1 MTNADMFIDYQGKI
15 KVLKRKLR
23 MSKNIS
29 NDLEDI
35 IESQKKEIDT
45 LKQIIAIQEL
55 QMDTPA
61 KTRTD
66 KVIQLK
72 SILQKCRERG
82 KYDLA
87 LKLINKYQINQE
99 TLSEKYYD
107 NGGNREEDSTYE
119 GDG

>member
-1 MTNADMFIDYQGKI
+1 MTDINMFEDYKGKI
-15 KVLKRKLR
+15 KLLKRKLR

-29 NDLEDI
+29 NDLEVI

-45 LKQIIAIQEL
+45 LKQIISIQEL
-55 QMDTPA
+55 QMDTPP

-72 SILQKCRERG
+72 SILQKCRDRG

-99 TLSEKYYD
+99 TLTERYYD
-107 NGGNREEDSTYE
+107 
-119 GDG
+119 